1 MNGVPSRNE
10 WTTRV
15 PAGGKEILVD
25 LHTVFGWKVH
35 RHVMPEGAVMITQ
48 SAAEVPRNRA
58 PNRAMYVSGR
68 CTVENDGVALD
79 DRLPGL
85 YTGERPSHPAGVSRV
100 TATEPTEFWC
110 FNYTMNRKALP
121 VLTPVRVPAGSML
134 QITTGQLLFVMKG
147 RAGSLVG
154 PMTLRA
160 EQDMQIEVEE
170 DLFAFLIANEKT

>member
-1 MNGVPSRNE
+1 MISVPSKNE
-10 WTTRV
+10 WTTRI
-15 PAGGKEILVD
+15 PAGGKQIDIEH
-25 LHTVFGWKVH
+25 HTVFGWKVQ
-35 RHVMPEGAVMITQ
+35 RHLMPEGAVLVTN
-48 SAAEVPRNRA
+48 STAEVPRNRA

-85 YTGERPSHPAGVSRV
+85 FTGERPAHPAGLSRV
-100 TATEPTEFWC
+100 TAVEPTEFWC
-110 FNYTMNRKALP
+110 FNYSMNRKALP
-121 VLTPVRVPAGSML
+121 VLTPVRVAAGSML

-154 PMTLRA
+154 PMTLRV